1 MPRQGLLKCG
11 YLCQAEGFH
20 TEVRM
25 LASDSA
31 GILPRKYL
39 QVSESR
45 QDSLESV
52 SAAAVPDPVLCGH
65 GWWAVLVLPSRWMMS
80 EIRGL
85 GVLFLRNQTVFPLHI
100 SLDLRHQFFR
110 EIPDDFRCS
119 VTSQLRNNRKL
130 F

>member
-25 LASDSA
+25 PASDSA

-39 QVSESR
+39 HVSESR
-45 QDSLESV
+45 QDGLEPV

-65 GWWAVLVLPSRWMMS
+65 GWRVVLVLPSRWMMS
-80 EIRGL
+80 EIQGL
-85 GVLFLRNQTVFPLHI
+85 GVLFLRNQTVFAHF
-100 SLDLRHQFFR
+100 LRPQTPVFQRFQM
-110 EIPDDFRCS
+110 
-119 VTSQLRNNRKL
+119 T
-130 F
+130 